1 MFISVTFLD
10 RVTCLPHNV
19 TKVDVIPGELGSPR
33 FQSPCR
39 GLGLLPEKQ
48 LAMLS
53 VFVSSRLG
61 RKGGG
66 LLLNNGVM
74 AVGAALMGLEKYAG
88 SYQMLI
94 AGRVVIGIN
103 SGLNA
108 GLAPMKHNNSENRTY
123 SSI

>member
-1 MFISVTFLD
+1 M
-10 RVTCLPHNV
+10 
-19 TKVDVIPGELGSPR
+19 IPGELGTILLGFGPLAEALVFYLRNSL
-33 FQSPCR
+33 PCCPCSCR
-39 GLGLLPEKQ
+39 AGWG
-48 LAMLS
+48 
-53 VFVSSRLG
+53 G
-61 RKGGG
+61 RGGG
-66 LLLNNGVM
+66 VAAEQRGDGR
-74 AVGAALMGLEKYAG
+74 GAALMGLEKYAG